1 MFFLVIWEKLVLN
14 NLEHWLL
21 LEAHL
26 NIKQKPNLLYNI
38 KRIYENEL
46 DIRNLFLRNLG
57 GIKVL
62 IKETIKLLQRDSS
75 S

>member
-21 LEAHL
+21 LEANL

>member
-21 LEAHL
+21 LEANL

-46 DIRNLFLRNLG
+46 DIRKLFLRNLG

-62 IKETIKLLQRDSS
+62 IKETITLLQRDSS